1 MTCFRNPQSKK
12 RSFDKC
18 VNSLRSGNSLVVY
31 PEGTRNRNKEVA
43 VFLSFFSFS
52 ETVRTQYVTFFE
64 QLLPFKNGAWRFAKE
79 AGVQILPVCIQGGHD
94 AFNHNWIVAP
104 ASLVLTYS
112 EPSFV
117 TDENPHEASMA
128 RVSEWMTSILKQ

>member
-1 MTCFRNPQSKK
+1 VREFFAQWKLVGSLSRRHPQQEQRGGCF
-12 RSFDKC
+12 
-18 VNSLRSGNSLVVY
+18 SL
-31 PEGTRNRNKEVA
+31 
-43 VFLSFFSFS
+43 FS

-117 TDENPHEASMA
+117 TDDNPHEASMA

>member
-1 MTCFRNPQSKK
+1 M
-12 RSFDKC
+12 
-18 VNSLRSGNSLVVY
+18 NSLRSGNSLVVY
-31 PEGTRNRNKEVA
+31 PEGTRNRKKEVA
-43 VFLSFFSFS
+43 VFSFFFHFQKRRERSII
-52 ETVRTQYVTFFE
+52 TLFE
-64 QLLPFKNGAWRFAKE
+64 QLLPFKNGAWRFAKA

-117 TDENPHEASMA
+117 TDDNPHEASMA
-128 RVSEWMTSILKQ
+128 RVSEWMTSILKK